1 MPRELTEFVHG
12 VSPAFLEVGDTK
24 AAAVRTKQQQNN
36 NNNNNNMFASTTLG
50 GSGSGS
56 GSGSGPKSLP
66 PPSSSSSSSS
76 SGVGGDGSGV
86 FSKGA
91 YFIGKAIWAKGYT
104 ELLDQLKG
112 HADRTGGQHVP
123 MDVYGGGDDLEDIQN
138 AAQNFHLAVDFKGP
152 RDHLHESIHEYKVG
166 MGGLG
171 LGLGLGG

>member
-36 NNNNNNMFASTTLG
+36 NNNNNNNNMFASTTLG

-66 PPSSSSSSSS
+66 PPSSSSSSSSS

-123 MDVYGGGDDLEDIQN
+123 MDVYGGATIWRI
-138 AAQNFHLAVDFKGP
+138 FRTPPRTFTWRWTSKGP
-152 RDHLHESIHEYKVG
+152 GTIYTRASTNTR
-166 MGGLG
+166 
-171 LGLGLGG
+171 